1 MTSPKQIAAN
11 RRNALFSSG
20 PVTAEGK
27 RRSRC
32 NALRHGLTAE
42 TVIPVVEDREDYEAF
57 EAAVTADY
65 NAESAVQ
72 RELVLRLASILWRLR
87 RASGIETALFD
98 ALADDCADHPSPQPH
113 LSLDYAREVVDLRPR
128 EAGLHPQKRIADT
141 FLRLAE
147 QPTYAFDR
155 LSRYEYLLWRQARQ
169 IIVTLDV
176 SQRCKRELRV
186 RPSLSF
192 YGPDRRSE
200 EA

>member
-1 MTSPKQIAAN
+1 MHCSAADPSQRKGSDAHAATPYDMVSP
-11 RRNALFSSG
+11 
-20 PVTAEGK
+20 P
-27 RRSRC
+27 RRSFRSSRTEKITK
-32 NALRHGLTAE
+32 LS
-42 TVIPVVEDREDYEAF
+42 

-192 YGPDRRSE
+192 LRP
-200 EA
+200 